1 MAPSVSTTSV
11 ISFCIVAILLITVL
25 RFTLLNRVSLH
36 RAYSDIRAKYDK
48 RYAERRV
55 LEQEQWEIQQL
66 EAQRALIAA
75 HAART
80 RMWYGYQF
88 NDGDENQRAG
98 PVRNLPALDVTLT
111 ASEVDENFPSKLF
124 QVQDKGGL
132 YVSSTTTD
140 PGQKIPTAETVED
153 NKAQDTTAIEL
164 RPTKRPGLPSENDIP
179 ANACMVCLEAMR
191 NDDMTKLLTCGHL
204 YHAPCITEWLVCHKA
219 VCPLCRYEY
228 NALHRDDN
236 TEANAQ
242 DSTTS
247 LSTSP
252 QPGQH

>member
-1 MAPSVSTTSV
+1 M
-11 ISFCIVAILLITVL
+11 
-25 RFTLLNRVSLH
+25 SLH

-55 LEQEQWEIQQL
+55 LEQERYEIQQL

-88 NDGDENQRAG
+88 NEGDENQRAG

-132 YVSSTTTD
+132 YVNTATD
-140 PGQKIPTAETVED
+140 SDRKNTTAETIED
-153 NKAQDTTAIEL
+153 NKEQNPPAVEL
-164 RPTKRPGLPSENDIP
+164 RPMNKPGLPNENDIP

-191 NDDMTKLLTCGHL
+191 DDDMTKLLTCGHL

-236 TEANAQ
+236 TEATSTMHAR
-242 DSTTS
+242 DSSTS
-247 LSTSP
+247 RSTSP
-252 QPGQH
+252 QPSQH